1 MSDKLEEPDASNGP
15 IRISMGARLRGYF
28 FAGVLVTAPLAITVY
43 IAWLLISFVDERVF
57 SVIPPVYN
65 PETYLPFSVPG
76 IGLILMVLV
85 LTLVGALTAGYLGKL
100 VLRLSERLLNRM
112 PVVRNI
118 YGTAKQIVETVVN
131 NKTSAFRE
139 VVLVEYPRAGM
150 WTIGVHHRAQ
160 HGRNRRDRRRAAG
173 RMFIVPTTPNPT
185 SGFLLFLPDQDVHRL
200 PMTVEEA
207 VKLVISGGHR
217 HAAGAPAGRGP
228 TQESCRGPDN
238 PQAARRVF
246 TAASRSNKI
255 EQHAQRL
262 AARRVEVGIARQ
274 DEPRVVARKR
284 RAGRHARRDRR
295 GESRAGRSAACPAL
309 RRRRAGADPPR
320 RCGIRRRS
328 RAGC

>member
-118 YGTAKQIVETVVN
+118 YGTAKQIVETVMN

-139 VVLVEYPRAGM
+139 VVLVEYPRRDI
-150 WTIGVHHRAQ
+150 WTIGFIT
-160 HGRNRRDRRRAAG
+160 GRSMDEIAEIGGEPLVNV
-173 RMFIVPTTPNPT
+173 FVPTTPNPT

-207 VKLVISGGHR
+207 VKLVISGGLVTP
-217 HAAGAPAGRGP
+217 PAR
-228 TQESCRGPDN
+228 
-238 PQAARRVF
+238 PQA
-246 TAASRSNKI
+246 
-255 EQHAQRL
+255 
-262 AARRVEVGIARQ
+262 EVP
-274 DEPRVVARKR
+274 PRVLP
-284 RAGRHARRDRR
+284 RAG
-295 GESRAGRSAACPAL
+295 
-309 RRRRAGADPPR
+309 
-320 RCGIRRRS
+320 
-328 RAGC
+328 